1 MAKSLKT
8 LTRVFEWEVDQKRRD
23 LATKLASLDSLN
35 LELKSLLQ
43 ELSQEQEHT
52 VKNPEES
59 NFFYANYGLE
69 VSRKQEVINLEREKL
84 ESEIDIIRIDLSNLY
99 TELKKLEIVSQNRSD
114 REKLE
119 LERREQN
126 ILDDM
131 GLENF
136 WRRQ

>member
-8 LTRVFEWEVDQKRRD
+8 LIRVFEWEVDQKRRD
-23 LATKLASLDSLN
+23 LGTKLASLDSLN
-35 LELKSLLQ
+35 SELRSLLK
-43 ELSQEQEHT
+43 ELLQEQEHT

-99 TELKKLEIVSQNRSD
+99 TELKKLEIVSQNRSE